1 MEAMVKTGTHRG
13 ILPTDLVTEASVY
26 GTILV
31 SGMIVVSRGYG
42 ATSWQT
48 FLGVIGTVIVFWA
61 AHVYAGA
68 LVEYGVN
75 EAEDATM
82 ASAVRRSLRH
92 SLGFLTSAVP
102 PSIVLLLGA
111 LQVVP
116 DNAAVWTAL
125 WLGVFILGALGYS
138 AFALRG
144 SAWPIRVLGCVG
156 TAALGVAMILLKVGI
171 H

>member
-1 MEAMVKTGTHRG
+1 
-13 ILPTDLVTEASVY
+13 
-26 GTILV
+26 
-31 SGMIVVSRGYG
+31 
-42 ATSWQT
+42 
-48 FLGVIGTVIVFWA
+48 
-61 AHVYAGA
+61 
-68 LVEYGVN
+68 
-75 EAEDATM
+75 
-82 ASAVRRSLRH
+82 
-92 SLGFLTSAVP
+92 
-102 PSIVLLLGA
+102 

>member
-1 MEAMVKTGTHRG
+1 MHPGTPPPTR
-13 ILPTDLVTEASVY
+13 LPSSFVTEASVY

-31 SGMIVVSRGYG
+31 SGLIVVAGGYG

-68 LVEYGVN
+68 LVAYGV
-75 EAEDATM
+75 EGAEDTTINA
-82 ASAVRRSLRH
+82 ALRQSLRH

-102 PSIVLLLGA
+102 PSVVLLLGA
-111 LQVVP
+111 LEAVSDDV
-116 DNAAVWTAL
+116 AVWTAL
-125 WLGVFILGALGYS
+125 WLGVAILGALGYS
-138 AFALRG
+138 AFAIRG
-144 SAWPIRVLGCVG
+144 SPWPIRILGCLG
-156 TAALGVAMILLKVGI
+156 TASLGVAMILLKVVV

>member
-1 MEAMVKTGTHRG
+1 MMTADTARRIVPTG
-13 ILPTDLVTEASVY
+13 LVTEASVY

-31 SGMIVVSRGYG
+31 SGMIVVSGGYG
-42 ATSWQT
+42 ASSWQT
-48 FLGVIGTVIVFWA
+48 FLGVIGTVIVFWV

-75 EAEDATM
+75 KAEDPTM
-82 ASAVRRSLRH
+82 ATAVRRSLHH

-102 PSIVLLLGA
+102 PSVVLLLGA
-111 LQVVP
+111 LEAVSDDV
-116 DNAAVWTAL
+116 AVWAAL
-125 WLGVFILGALGYS
+125 WLGVFILGTLGYS

-144 SAWPIRVLGCVG
+144 SRWPLRVLGCVG

>member
-1 MEAMVKTGTHRG
+1 MAHRSPASLRFLG
-13 ILPTDLVTEASVY
+13 GFVTESSVY

-31 SGMIVVSRGYG
+31 SGMIVVAGGYG

-75 EAEDATM
+75 KAEDPSLGT
-82 ASAVRRSLRH
+82 AVRISLRH

-111 LQVVP
+111 LRAVP
-116 DNAAVWTAL
+116 DDVAVWTAL
-125 WLGVFILGALGYS
+125 WLGVLILGTLGYS

-144 SAWPIRVLGCVG
+144 SPVPIRILGCVG
-156 TAALGVAMILLKVGI
+156 TAGLGIAMILLKVVV

>member
-1 MEAMVKTGTHRG
+1 MVHSRTASRPFLGG
-13 ILPTDLVTEASVY
+13 FVTEASVY

-31 SGMIVVSRGYG
+31 SGMIVVAGGYG

-75 EAEDATM
+75 KAEDPSMGT
-82 ASAVRRSLRH
+82 AVRLSLRH

-102 PSIVLLLGA
+102 PSVVLLLGA
-111 LQVVP
+111 LRAVP
-116 DNAAVWTAL
+116 DDVAVWTAL
-125 WLGVFILGALGYS
+125 WLGVLILGALGYS
-138 AFALRG
+138 AFSLRG
-144 SAWPIRVLGCVG
+144 SPWPIRILGSLG
-156 TAALGVAMILLKVGI
+156 TAALGVAMILLKVI
-171 H
+171 VH

>member
-1 MEAMVKTGTHRG
+1 MSRPAPVSRRFLGG
-13 ILPTDLVTEASVY
+13 FVTEASVY

-31 SGMIVVSRGYG
+31 SGMIVVAGGYG

-68 LVEYGVN
+68 LVEYGVKK
-75 EAEDATM
+75 AEDPSMGTAL
-82 ASAVRRSLRH
+82 RLSLRH

-111 LQVVP
+111 LRVVP
-116 DNAAVWTAL
+116 DDVAVWTAL
-125 WLGVFILGALGYS
+125 WLGVLILGALGYS

-144 SAWPIRVLGCVG
+144 SPWPVRILGSVG
-156 TAALGVAMILLKVGI
+156 TAGLGIAMILLKVGV